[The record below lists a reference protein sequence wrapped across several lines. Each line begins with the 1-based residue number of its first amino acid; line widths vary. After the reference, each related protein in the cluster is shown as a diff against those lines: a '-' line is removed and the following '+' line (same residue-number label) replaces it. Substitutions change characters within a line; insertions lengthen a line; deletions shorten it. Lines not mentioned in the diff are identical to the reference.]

1 MLQRIFRYI
10 HALLQFYVDIFL
22 FYIDNGFTNTF
33 RILFA
38 FITNQPIIKVNHAI
52 KNSKTTKKNLA
63 LFYNAES
70 YHRITLY
77 HFLHS
82 YKQMSKLIDT
92 IPAHDCRYILDL
104 GANCGHFSVIASER
118 FTEAKIYA
126 FEPSPS
132 LHSIL
137 QKNIGHRNIELV
149 AKAVSNEVGITKF
162 HVNPE
167 GQQTN
172 SILAASVEMFGKNY
186 QTIEVSLTT
195 LDVFATENRLA
206 HIDIIKIDCQGVESL
221 ILKGATN
228 VLQQTDYLVLEI
240 TFLDKDIQWLLNY
253 VMQYFPY
260 YKVVNALMLGADLV
274 FSKKP
279 FED

>member
-22 FYIDNGFTNTF
+22 LYIDNGFINTF

-38 FITNQPIIKVNHAI
+38 FLTNQPIIKVNHVA
-52 KNSKTTKKNLA
+52 KVSNKTIA
-63 LFYNAES
+63 LFYNAEA

-82 YKQMSKLIDT
+82 FKQMSKLIDT

-118 FTEAKIYA
+118 FPQAKIYA

-137 QKNIGHRNIELV
+137 QKNIAHRNIELV
-149 AKAVSNEVGITKF
+149 AKAVSNEVGVTKF

-186 QTIEVSLTT
+186 QTIEVPLTT
-195 LDVFATENRLA
+195 LDVFAAENRLT

-221 ILKGATN
+221 ILKGATT

-260 YKVVNALMLGADLV
+260 YKVVNPLMLGADLV

-279 FED
+279 FKD